1 MNNRA
6 ITNIST
12 TLSNNITNNII
23 NEDTVETIRHEND
36 DQHKQNDT
44 ELSFQ
49 NYNLQDIIKLFKISK
64 NISEDDVVKAK
75 ETLLKLNTSKV
86 DADIYSLFNKCYSI
100 LLSTQKY
107 RDYIKLTKPDY
118 VYTDTDDN
126 EFVRDVKVI
135 PGFEKYNNVLDIVHN
150 IVKDK
155 GLTVENNHPIV
166 PSNPQQI
173 VNTFENKVV
182 SGDVNAIKRN
192 IQLQNVHINSCFR
205 ENYYNTNPCNYK
217 YNIPDGRLVNITS
230 MKLASIEVPN
240 AWYLFSHLK
249 GNNKFRIE
257 VTICDKCSVY
267 YIVVPDGNYDKDTLT
282 EYLNKRYFHAA
293 EHTEKNGPLKH
304 LKFSIDP
311 LTNKSQFEI
320 MECTPE
326 TFVFSL
332 HFTDKDTEN
341 MNETLGWILGFRL
354 ARYLKID
361 DTIISEGLFDGGGDR
376 YVYLAVNDYQYNYN
390 ETNIVCFDKMSIND
404 YILAKI
410 PLRNGKLSLIID
422 ENDCNPLIKIRRYNG
437 PVNISR
443 MEIKL
448 LDKFGDVINLNFMD
462 WSFSL
467 ELEVLYENALK
478 M

>member
-1 MNNRA
+1 
-6 ITNIST
+6 
-12 TLSNNITNNII
+12 
-23 NEDTVETIRHEND
+23 
-36 DQHKQNDT
+36 
-44 ELSFQ
+44 
-49 NYNLQDIIKLFKISK
+49 
-64 NISEDDVVKAK
+64 
-75 ETLLKLNTSKV
+75 
-86 DADIYSLFNKCYSI
+86 
-100 LLSTQKY
+100 
-107 RDYIKLTKPDY
+107 
-118 VYTDTDDN
+118 
-126 EFVRDVKVI
+126 
-135 PGFEKYNNVLDIVHN
+135 
-150 IVKDK
+150 
-155 GLTVENNHPIV
+155 
-166 PSNPQQI
+166 
-173 VNTFENKVV
+173 
-182 SGDVNAIKRN
+182 
-192 IQLQNVHINSCFR
+192 
-205 ENYYNTNPCNYK
+205 
-217 YNIPDGRLVNITS
+217 
-230 MKLASIEVPN
+230 
-240 AWYLFSHLK
+240 
-249 GNNKFRIE
+249 
-257 VTICDKCSVY
+257 
-267 YIVVPDGNYDKDTLT
+267 
-282 EYLNKRYFHAA
+282 
-293 EHTEKNGPLKH
+293 
-304 LKFSIDP
+304 
-311 LTNKSQFEI
+311 

>member
-6 ITNIST
+6 INNIST

-49 NYNLQDIIKLFKISK
+49 NYNLQDIIKLFKISN

-282 EYLNKRYFHAA
+282 EYLNKRYFPCGRTHG
-293 EHTEKNGPLKH
+293 EKWTIKA
-304 LKFSIDP
+304 
-311 LTNKSQFEI
+311 FEI
-320 MECTPE
+320 
-326 TFVFSL
+326 
-332 HFTDKDTEN
+332 
-341 MNETLGWILGFRL
+341 
-354 ARYLKID
+354 
-361 DTIISEGLFDGGGDR
+361 FD
-376 YVYLAVNDYQYNYN
+376 
-390 ETNIVCFDKMSIND
+390 
-404 YILAKI
+404 
-410 PLRNGKLSLIID
+410 
-422 ENDCNPLIKIRRYNG
+422 
-437 PVNISR
+437 
-443 MEIKL
+443 
-448 LDKFGDVINLNFMD
+448 
-462 WSFSL
+462 
-467 ELEVLYENALK
+467 
-478 M
+478 